1 MSLEWN
7 VYYEDINAKAIKPFN
22 VFQHHGFRED
32 VEEAM
37 KKSLTYEKFSHEI
50 KRSAQYYFW
59 SKSEYEVVITSWP
72 PYINHDEYNRITEEM
87 AKRDYTQTHRP
98 LNIRPVVGEKID
110 IFDQLM
116 LNWSRFID
124 YLWGKSSLVD
134 FS

>member
-1 MSLEWN
+1 MNLEWN
-7 VYYEDINAKAIKPFN
+7 VYYEDFNAKTIRPLN
-22 VFQHHGFRED
+22 VFQHHGFCED

-72 PYINHDEYNRITEEM
+72 PYIETEEELLRLVNEK
-87 AKRDYTQTHRP
+87 ANKFLLGQSTKY

-110 IFDQLM
+110 IYDQLM
-116 LNWSRFID
+116 LNWDRFID
-124 YLWGKSSLVD
+124 YLWREKQ
-134 FS
+134 

>member
-1 MSLEWN
+1 MNLEWN
-7 VYYEDINAKAIKPFN
+7 VYYEDINAKTIRPLN

-32 VEEAM
+32 VEETM

-72 PYINHDEYNRITEEM
+72 PYIETEEELLRLINEK
-87 AKRDYTQTHRP
+87 ANKFLLGQSTKY

-116 LNWSRFID
+116 LHWDRFID
-124 YLWGKSSLVD
+124 YLWKEKQ
-134 FS
+134 